1 MPDHRRPRPCA
12 LLAALVLLPL
22 SPAAQPVL
30 PQTQAYEVPE
40 SWRRPVQP
48 FQVAAR
54 TWYIGTEGLS
64 ALVVT
69 TDAGAVLVDGGMP
82 QAAPMLL
89 GHLRSLGIAPSD
101 VRLILHSH
109 AHADHAGPLA
119 ALRRATGATLVS
131 NAESA
136 ALLARGGSDD
146 IHYGD
151 GIQFPPV
158 TADRLV
164 QDGETIELGGVAFTA
179 HFTPAHTPGSLSWT
193 WVDTRGG
200 RPVSIAYADSL
211 SAPDYRLLDNPRYP
225 RIVEDYRRGFDRV
238 RALPCDILIAPH
250 PGGVGWNPADT
261 DNPHPAPVSCTAYAD
276 AAEAALDDALAKQR
290 EARD

>member
-1 MPDHRRPRPCA
+1 MPDHRCHLPYA
-12 LLAALVLLPL
+12 LLAALLFPL
-22 SPAAQPVL
+22 SLSAQSVL

-48 FQVAAR
+48 FQVAER
-54 TWYIGTEGLS
+54 TWYVGTEGLS
-64 ALVVT
+64 ALLVK
-69 TDAGAVLVDGGMP
+69 TDDGAVLIDGGMP
-82 QAAPMLL
+82 QAAPLL
-89 GHLRSLGIAPSD
+89 LQHLQSLGIAPGD
-101 VRLILHSH
+101 VRLMLHSH

-136 ALLARGGSDD
+136 ALLARGGSAD

-151 GIQFPPV
+151 KILFPPV

-193 WVDTRGG
+193 WTDRRDG
-200 RPVSIAYADSL
+200 RPVAIAYADSL
-211 SAPDYRLLDNPRYP
+211 SAPDYRLVDNPRYP
-225 RIVEDYRRGFDRV
+225 GIVEDYRRGFARV

-250 PGGVGWNPADT
+250 PGGVGWTPADT
-261 DNPHPAPVSCTAYAD
+261 GNPHPAPVSCTAYAD
-276 AAEAALDDALAKQR
+276 KAEAAFDAALAKQR

>member
-1 MPDHRRPRPCA
+1 MPDHRRHRPYA
-12 LLAALVLLPL
+12 LLAALLLPL
-22 SPAAQPVL
+22 PLAAQSVL
-30 PQTQAYEVPE
+30 PQTKAYEVPE

-48 FQVAAR
+48 FQVAER

-64 ALVVT
+64 SLVVKT
-69 TDAGAVLVDGGMP
+69 GAGAVVVDGGMP

-89 GHLRSLGIAPSD
+89 ERLRSLGIEPAD

-151 GIQFPPV
+151 AILFPPV

-193 WVDTRGG
+193 WTDMRDG

-211 SAPDYRLLDNPRYP
+211 SAPDYRLVDNPRYP
-225 RIVEDYRRGFDRV
+225 GIVEDYRRGFARV

-261 DNPHPAPVSCTAYAD
+261 GNPHPAPVSCTAYAD
-276 AAEAALDDALAKQR
+276 KAEAAFDAALAKQR
-290 EARD
+290 EAAD

>member
-1 MPDHRRPRPCA
+1 MPDHRRPRPYA
-12 LLAALVLLPL
+12 LLAALLLPL
-22 SPAAQPVL
+22 PLAAQSVL
-30 PQTQAYEVPE
+30 PQTKAYEVRE

-48 FQVAAR
+48 FQIATH

-64 ALVVT
+64 ALVVKT
-69 TDAGAVLVDGGMP
+69 PDGAVLIDGGMP

-89 GHLRSLGIAPSD
+89 QHLQSLGIAPGD
-101 VRLILHSH
+101 VRLMLHSH

-146 IHYGD
+146 IHYGNK
-151 GIQFPPV
+151 ILFPPV

-193 WVDTRGG
+193 WTDMRDG

-211 SAPDYRLLDNPRYP
+211 SAPDYRLVDNPRYP
-225 RIVEDYRRGFDRV
+225 GIVEDYRRGFARV

-250 PGGVGWNPADT
+250 HGGVGWTPADT
-261 DNPHPAPVSCTAYAD
+261 GNPHPAPVSCTAYAD
-276 AAEAALDDALAKQR
+276 KAEAAFDAALAKQR